1 MPVFNSTS
9 WFITI
14 YNFYSTRT
22 NIKHIL
28 TKSINC
34 NCYNLKIKNLIYPGV
49 LLKSVRIDETYAPAL
64 VLRWRKIT
72 IHKKCTLISRESL
85 KFILLTKQLLSN
97 TFFKG
102 CIII

>member
-34 NCYNLKIKNLIYPGV
+34 N
-49 LLKSVRIDETYAPAL
+49 LLLQFEN
-64 VLRWRKIT
+64 
-72 IHKKCTLISRESL
+72 KKLNILWGS
-85 KFILLTKQLLSN
+85 FII
-97 TFFKG
+97 
-102 CIII
+102 CEDR